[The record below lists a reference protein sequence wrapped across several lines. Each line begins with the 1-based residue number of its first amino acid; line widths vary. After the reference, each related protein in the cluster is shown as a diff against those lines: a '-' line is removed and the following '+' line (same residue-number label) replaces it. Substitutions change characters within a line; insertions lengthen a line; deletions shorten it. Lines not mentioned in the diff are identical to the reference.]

1 METNVS
7 SQRISKGD
15 NVKAPK
21 RVAAIGRWMPLHNG
35 HKAFLVNLAKS
46 DEYEKLIIMIGS
58 CYEGGSS
65 RYCITTTEREKMLRL
80 IMKRENIPDEKYEII
95 PVPDVPTFEEWI
107 SNILEVCKRYN
118 VTHFCT
124 GNKEDI
130 LDVLAKKNEPFELE
144 LINPEEGSDFPY
156 HATDI
161 RNMIIN
167 GEYERIQN
175 LIPEEIK
182 PILFK
187 YTFKEISAAANNR
200 GINFI
205 EGRQTVDMILLVKDI
220 NDGKVYVLLGK
231 RPKNKKDFPGMLAL
245 PGGGINL
252 FETTT
257 NAAIRKF
264 YDETGIRIKMLDN
277 SLEPAII
284 KFKDIPYSLE
294 QMYMIGIYGT
304 EDKSLNGT
312 KGGSSQCFG
321 ILVEGDLEEYKKLIN
336 PHHGLTDV
344 KFYDAQKISKR
355 TLAYQHKDMIKK
367 AIKMLEAYPNIVKEI

>member
-7 SQRISKGD
+7 SQTKSNDKTT
-15 NVKAPK
+15 K

-58 CYEGGSS
+58 CYEAGSS

-107 SNILEVCKRYN
+107 SNILEVCKKHK

-130 LDVLAKKNEPFELE
+130 LDVLDKKNEPFELE

-167 GEYERIQN
+167 GEYERIQT

-231 RPKNKKDFPGMLAL
+231 RPKNKKDFPGVLAL

-284 KFKDIPYSLE
+284 KFKDIPCSLE

-304 EDKSLNGT
+304 EDKTLNGT

-344 KFYDAQKISKR
+344 KFYDAQKIFKR

-367 AIKMLEAYPNIVKEI
+367 AIQMLEAYPNIVKEI